1 MLMTYIDCIA
11 KYGNDY
17 QVGKCIESRQLF
29 KMENGIYSDKPD
41 CSELSILVKKYPK
54 AILAGDYAFYHYGF
68 TDLIPEK
75 YTFAT
80 TLHAA
85 PIKDSRISQIYVR
98 ENIFLLGVVEM
109 EIEDAKVKI
118 YDRERMLIELL
129 RNKNTMP
136 YDLYKEI
143 LLHYRKIIDSL
154 EIWRI
159 QEYISVFPKSKLI
172 SKALDEE
179 VL

>member
-1 MLMTYIDCIA
+1 MLMTYSECISQ
-11 KYGNDY
+11 YGNAY
-17 QVGKCIESRQLF
+17 QIEKMIHSGSLF
-29 KMENGIYSDKPD
+29 KMEDGIYSDKPE

-54 AILAGDYAFYHYGF
+54 AVLTGDYAFYHYGF

-80 TLHAA
+80 TSKAA
-85 PIKDSRISQIYVR
+85 PMTDSRISQIYVR
-98 ENIFLLGVVEM
+98 ADIFPLGVT
-109 EIEDAKVKI
+109 EIEIDDTKARI
-118 YDRERMLIELL
+118 YDRERMLVELL

-143 LLHYRKIIDSL
+143 LLQYRRIVNSL

-159 QEYISVFPKSKLI
+159 QEYAAIFPKSKLI
-172 SKALDEE
+172 SRALDEE